1 MSLGTD
7 EVLDGDLDIVHVDVS
22 GTGGLATTDVD
33 AGHVDT
39 LGVLKRNYKEG
50 ETTGAGAASA
60 DGHGGVVGEDTVG
73 DPLAYLATV
82 YDNGGR
88 GVDIPLLSTVQDVVL
103 AVLGLLG
110 GGLDVCDIGTC
121 SWLRNG
127 DTDADLALDERCDK
141 AVAQLLVA
149 ELDDGGDTEGE
160 ANSDGSSGATSSTAS
175 ELGTLDTA

>member
-1 MSLGTD
+1 VSLGTD
-7 EVLDGDLDIVHVDVS
+7 KVLDGDLDVVQIDVS

-39 LGVLKRNYKEG
+39 LGVLKRNDKKG
-50 ETTGAGAASA
+50 EATGAGAASA

-73 DPLAYLATV
+73 DPLTYLATV

-88 GVDIPLLSTVQDVVL
+88 GVDIPLLGTIKDVVL

-110 GGLDVCDIGTC
+110 GGLDVCDIRTC

-127 DTDADLALDERCDK
+127 ATKRLRSCLLPNLMMGGTPKAKPTVTDPAGPPVPQRASLER
-141 AVAQLLVA
+141 
-149 ELDDGGDTEGE
+149 
-160 ANSDGSSGATSSTAS
+160 
-175 ELGTLDTA
+175 